1 MRTLREI
8 ANEIEADW
16 KVINNALARAAITH
30 MKCMGAITA
39 DPPDGYEVVGAFLG
53 SSVGWKGDIARRI
66 KKELRQMCGH
76 PRP

>member
-1 MRTLREI
+1 MRTLRVI

-16 KVINNALARAAITH
+16 KVINNAAAREAIMD
-30 MKCMGAITA
+30 MKSMGAITA
-39 DPPDGYEVVGAFLG
+39 DPPDGYEVVGAFIDN
-53 SSVGWKGDIARRI
+53 SMGWRGEIARRI